1 MMILTMPVKL
11 KVNTIV
17 VLVILHFMSSR
28 KNIVLKKQILMTKM
42 MKRKLIELKKTI
54 WFYIY
59 GILWCTQLALL
70 SGCLV
75 CNLSENMCKIRQ
87 QGVMTVNLK
96 CAKNHISN
104 YYSLST
110 IKGMVEGYLTKSV
123 TVIYSQN
130 TFERI

>member
-54 WFYIY
+54 
-59 GILWCTQLALL
+59 
-70 SGCLV
+70 
-75 CNLSENMCKIRQ
+75 
-87 QGVMTVNLK
+87 
-96 CAKNHISN
+96 
-104 YYSLST
+104 
-110 IKGMVEGYLTKSV
+110 
-123 TVIYSQN
+123 
-130 TFERI
+130 